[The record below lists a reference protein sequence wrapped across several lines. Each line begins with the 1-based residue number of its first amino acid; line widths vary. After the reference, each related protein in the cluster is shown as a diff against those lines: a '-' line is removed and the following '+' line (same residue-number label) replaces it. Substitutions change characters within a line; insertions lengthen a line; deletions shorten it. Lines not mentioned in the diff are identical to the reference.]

1 MEEQYKS
8 ELGSIY
14 YRMEAVANLQLLPKD
29 KFRELKGGKGD
40 VKEYEFKSKHLRVYA
55 IHQKD
60 GKIVVMGGYKNSQDK
75 DIVTFRALKK
85 QYIESL
91 NDKKK

>member
-1 MEEQYKS
+1 MSKFALEET
-8 ELGSIY
+8 
-14 YRMEAVANLQLLPKD
+14 
-29 KFRELKGGKGD
+29 KFQQ
-40 VKEYEFKSKHLRVYA
+40 A
-55 IHQKD
+55 ACC
-60 GKIVVMGGYKNSQDK
+60 SQDK